1 MQILSVD
8 EQKVFEQL
16 ENISHESLWA
26 DAIRLV
32 VNARDPSRFRSLILQ
47 LQSQSRDNESVMRN
61 ILGDAFD
68 SVMSL
73 RIEPVTGT
81 WAQ

>member
-1 MQILSVD
+1 MQILSVN